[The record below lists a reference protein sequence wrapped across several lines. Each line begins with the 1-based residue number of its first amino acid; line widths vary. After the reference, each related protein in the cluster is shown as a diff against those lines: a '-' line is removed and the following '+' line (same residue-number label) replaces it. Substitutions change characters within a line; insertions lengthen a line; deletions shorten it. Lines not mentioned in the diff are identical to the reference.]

1 MKRISSEH
9 SVAFCEHPIG
19 SILTPRRDCTQSLAF
34 RSAPHAHFSDPPWP
48 FLLSLIYPG
57 RSGEPGNHLLGLWG
71 PGLCPMSPGRHV
83 CSCGRHPHCAGG
95 AGGGKVGAPGIGGGS
110 TSSLWGQAPFPWR
123 NYRLPSACSSDVA
136 CVLQSYST
144 GIACTPPI
152 PVPLALLARHAPL
165 SSGVASATCTSSSSV
180 RPPYVYVFLWCCLH
194 PPPPHS
200 TGVACTTCPVF
211 LWSCIPTI
219 RGQPTAVHL
228 SRRVLP

>member
-1 MKRISSEH
+1 MNQVTIFWVS
-9 SVAFCEHPIG
+9 
-19 SILTPRRDCTQSLAF
+19 
-34 RSAPHAHFSDPPWP
+34 
-48 FLLSLIYPG
+48 
-57 RSGEPGNHLLGLWG
+57 
-71 PGLCPMSPGRHV
+71 
-83 CSCGRHPHCAGG
+83 
-95 AGGGKVGAPGIGGGS
+95 GAPDY
-110 TSSLWGQAPFPWR
+110 APCPLVDMSAVVDGTRTAQVALAEAKWEPLALEGAAQVPSGDRHHFPWR

-136 CVLQSYST
+136 CVLQSYSI
-144 GIACTPPI
+144 GIACPPPPI